1 MSVINLMTATNFAIL
16 TFFAFLVDQI
26 AQHLDKS
33 FRAAKEV
40 CKSFKGLWERVR
52 SAFYLLPACQ

>member
-1 MSVINLMTATNFAIL
+1 MTATNFAIL